1 MYTLVRFGCC
11 RGPPW
16 MPALCPK
23 HPPGP
28 VSSRSVLG
36 GTLSR
41 PCGIHAIGLFAT
53 YMLKAPSGHGN
64 VCDIASDS
72 ASSRVAAVFCWLF
85 KIRGSHTSHGVR
97 RPNNSTVVV
106 LLPSLH
112 AKIARQ
118 AGESISVSLCRLKD
132 WLFEVCYPLVG
143 GPSDPANVSGF
154 APNYSVVGS
163 AFRHLY

>member
-1 MYTLVRFGCC
+1 
-11 RGPPW
+11 

-41 PCGIHAIGLFAT
+41 PCGIHANGLFAT

-72 ASSRVAAVFCWLF
+72 AFR
-85 KIRGSHTSHGVR
+85 K
-97 RPNNSTVVV
+97 
-106 LLPSLH
+106 LPLS
-112 AKIARQ
+112 A
-118 AGESISVSLCRLKD
+118 
-132 WLFEVCYPLVG
+132 
-143 GPSDPANVSGF
+143 
-154 APNYSVVGS
+154 VGS
-163 AFRHLY
+163 LKYGEVTHHTGSGGRITAP